1 MALSSAYFG
10 FRHLLV
16 AIDDRLCRNRIAHL
30 YYLVEP
36 KVFMTIKWDFEV
48 AIITLIV
55 ILIVLIVLFFLT

>member
-30 YYLVEP
+30 YLVEP